1 MMTLMP
7 LEGAAAPP
15 RADGACETKSDTTRA
30 AARRAMEVRIVS
42 VRAVRCPRLL

>member
-1 MMTLMP
+1 MTLMP

-30 AARRAMEVRIVS
+30 ARRAMELRIVS
-42 VRAVRCPRLL
+42 VCAVRCPRTL